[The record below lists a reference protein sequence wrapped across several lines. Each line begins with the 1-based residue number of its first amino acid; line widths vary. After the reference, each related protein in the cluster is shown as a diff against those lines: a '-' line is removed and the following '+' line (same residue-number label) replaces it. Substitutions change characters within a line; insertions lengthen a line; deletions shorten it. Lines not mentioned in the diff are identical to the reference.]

1 MSEWPMVKLGEIAR
15 FVSGGTPDRNN
26 KAYYL
31 GQIPWISG
39 ADISD
44 SGHLQIRRRITE
56 EAVEQSA
63 TSVVES
69 GTLLLVTRTSIGKIA
84 LAPNDLAFSQ
94 DITGIFPNDAVI
106 LRKYLE
112 SFIRSIGA
120 EQLKNRARGV
130 TIKGVNRKDVEE
142 LKIPLP
148 PLGEQKRIAEML
160 GEASKTIKDTEKI
173 IHNAQGL
180 KRSALSDILNNK
192 SGEYV
197 QLSQISSV
205 QSGITKGRK
214 VQNGITLMPTPYMAV
229 SNVKAGYLDL
239 SEVKQI
245 DASEAEV
252 NRYQLQAGDILLT
265 EGGDPDKL
273 GRGTIWRN
281 EIPGAIHQNH
291 IFRVRINPDSGFTS
305 EALMAILESA
315 ESKGYFLRSAKQTT
329 GISSINKRQLSATPI
344 PVLGK
349 VQVEELTN
357 MWHKIDE
364 VIELY
369 HRKLSLLQELQKS
382 LASRAFAGLL

>member
-1 MSEWPMVKLGEIAR
+1 MSEWPMVKLGDLGEFINGFA
-15 FVSGGTPDRNN
+15 FKPSDWSEDGTP
-26 KAYYL
+26 
-31 GQIPWISG
+31 I
-39 ADISD
+39 
-44 SGHLQIRRRITE
+44 IRIQNLTNPQALFNRTTKRVKDVLY
-56 EAVEQSA
+56 VEPGDLLVSWSA
-63 TSVVES
+63 TLGVFRWQGKERAVLNQHIFKVVSKPIIENEFLEFS
-69 GTLLLVTRTSIGKIA
+69 LKFA
-84 LAPNDLAFSQ
+84 LQ
-94 DITGIFPNDAVI
+94 QVE
-106 LRKYLE
+106 KYLH
-112 SFIRSIGA
+112 GA
-120 EQLKNRARGV
+120 TMRH
-130 TIKGVNRKDVEE
+130 VNRQEFLD

-148 PLGEQKRIAEML
+148 PLGEQKRIAEIL
-160 GEASKTIKDTEKI
+160 GGVSKAIKDAENI
-173 IHNAQGL
+173 IHNVQGL
-180 KRSALSDILNNK
+180 KRSVLRDILNNK

-239 SEVKQI
+239 SGVKQI

-305 EALMAILESA
+305 EALMAILEST
-315 ESKGYFLRSAKQTT
+315 ESKEYFLRSAKQTT

-382 LASRAFAGLL
+382 LATRAFAGLL